1 MGFNQAKPGFNQQI
15 WLYNVDEIVTIWYVA
30 VSENPWGIHQKFLQM
45 FARFSEYEDQPWN
58 LKSYHEVPRGTLFSC
73 HDSAIPGSA
82 ERIGDVMEE
91 AGKARPS
98 IWSFQF
104 HGLDPYWEYL
114 RNLYGKY
121 H

>member
-1 MGFNQAKPGFNQQI
+1 MICGCLWKSMGNTSQFM
-15 WLYNVDEIVTIWYVA
+15 
-30 VSENPWGIHQKFLQM
+30 QM
-45 FARFSEYEDQPWN
+45 FAQFSEYEDQPWD
-58 LKSYHEVPRGTLFSC
+58 LKRYHEVPRGTLFSC